1 MKNKKSWPKR
11 LTLTGRREL
20 ARENRISPSL
30 ICKPTPKKLLLNLG
44 SLPYWSSFI
53 QSGLATLLQSLGY
66 FICTSMNV
74 PLFEFFFQQDLS
86 PLLKGI
92 QLRFFGTKQENSV
105 SPLFQPSFPYSK
117 ALSMIISLVSTNP
130 VRKTNGKVPVQCK
143 LHHFSSLIALSL
155 NRLAKENS

>member
-1 MKNKKSWPKR
+1 M
-11 LTLTGRREL
+11 TAAGREPG
-20 ARENRISPSL
+20 ENRISSSL
-30 ICKPTPKKLLLNLG
+30 IICKATTQKKQIFLLLILVFLLVESSAAITRLHLHFNEC
-44 SLPYWSSFI
+44 SSF
-53 QSGLATLLQSLGY
+53 
-66 FICTSMNV
+66 
-74 PLFEFFFQQDLS
+74 FFLNFFLWEDLS

-143 LHHFSSLIALSL
+143 LHHFSSLIALWRGRTCKRDSK
-155 NRLAKENS
+155 NHMY

>member
-1 MKNKKSWPKR
+1 M
-11 LTLTGRREL
+11 
-20 ARENRISPSL
+20 
-30 ICKPTPKKLLLNLG
+30 
-44 SLPYWSSFI
+44 
-53 QSGLATLLQSLGY
+53 LQSPD

-74 PLFEFFFQQDLS
+74 PLFFFFLNFFLWEDLS

-143 LHHFSSLIALSL
+143 LHHFSSLIALWRGRTCKRDSKNHMYYL
-155 NRLAKENS
+155 LGKVIWHLFFKDVEKMCKKNLHTKI